1 MATNKTVFFL
11 IGILLIVLGASMLA
25 PYSLQIVFRENSHSF
40 ISASFVTIFIGV
52 LFVLANLER
61 EFKLNLRQTFLF
73 SSLAWIM
80 VALFGSLPFLLSTQN
95 FTLSEA
101 FFESMSGITT
111 TGATI
116 ISDLDNSPKSI
127 LLWRAI
133 MQWLGGI
140 GIVVM
145 AITILPLLKVGGMQL
160 FKMEGPDS
168 TEKILPRTI
177 EVATIIISTYIALT
191 FLCGFFYWTF
201 GMSIFDSVSHA
212 MTTIATG
219 GFSTHNDSIGYF
231 NSSNIEIVASIFI
244 ILGSIPFIS
253 YLKFAQGNKK
263 VFFQDVQIRG
273 LIYLLAL
280 SIFVM
285 FLYLLFI
292 NNESNL
298 FDKIRISSFNV
309 ISILSGTGY
318 VTDDFGL
325 WGKFSLIFF
334 LLLMFIGGCAG
345 STACGI
351 KIFRLQMLL
360 IFLKNQIKK
369 IISPN
374 SVIILKYN
382 NQKISDN
389 FINSVIIFIFTFL
402 FIFLIIA
409 MLLSISGLDFITS
422 ISGAASSISN
432 VGPGL
437 GDIIGPNGNYKD
449 IPDISKWILSAGML
463 LGRLELFAVLV
474 YSFRLFGEINYGNL

>member
-1 MATNKTVFFL
+1 MAGNKTVFFL
-11 IGILLIVLGASMLA
+11 IGILLIVLGLSMLA
-25 PYSLQIVFRENSHSF
+25 PYSMQVFYKENSHSF
-40 ISASFVTIFIGV
+40 ISSSFVTIFIGI
-52 LFVLANLER
+52 LFILANLEKDL
-61 EFKLNLRQTFLF
+61 KLSLRQTFLF
-73 SSLAWIM
+73 STLAWVT
-80 VALFGSLPFLLSTQN
+80 VAAFGSLPFILSNQS
-95 FTLSEA
+95 FSFSDA

-116 ISDLDNSPKSI
+116 ISDLDNSPRSI

-177 EVATIIISTYIALT
+177 EVATIIISTYIILT
-191 FLCGFFYWTF
+191 LFCGFFYWMF
-201 GMSIFDSVSHA
+201 GMTIFDSICHS

-219 GFSTHNDSIGYF
+219 GFSTHNDSIGF
-231 NSSNIEIVASIFI
+231 FKNSNIEIIASIFI

-253 YLKFAQGNKK
+253 YLKFSQGNRKI
-263 VFFQDVQIRG
+263 FFQDVQIRG
-273 LIYLLAL
+273 LIYLLII
-280 SIFVM
+280 SISIM
-285 FLYLLFI
+285 FLYLIFI
-292 NNESNL
+292 NYESNL

-334 LLLMFIGGCAG
+334 LFLMFIGGCAG

-360 IFLKNQIKK
+360 IFLKNQVKK
-369 IISPN
+369 LIYPN
-374 SVIILKYN
+374 SVIIAKYN
-382 NQKISDN
+382 NHKISDD
-389 FINSVIIFIFTFL
+389 FIRSVIIFIFSFL

-409 MLLSISGLDFITS
+409 MLLSISGLDFVTS

-437 GDIIGPNGNYKD
+437 GEIIGPDGNYKSL
-449 IPDISKWILSAGML
+449 PDLSKWILATGML

-474 YSFRLFGEINYGNL
+474 LFFPSFWRN

>member
-25 PYSLQIVFRENSHSF
+25 PYSIQIMYDEDSHSF
-40 ISASFVTIFIGV
+40 ISSSFVTIFIGI
-52 LFVLANLER
+52 LFVLANLEK

-73 SSLAWIM
+73 STLAWLM
-80 VALFGSLPFLLSTQN
+80 VAIFGSLPFLLSAN
-95 FTLSEA
+95 GFTISEA

-160 FKMEGPDS
+160 FKMEGPDT

-177 EVATIIISTYIALT
+177 EVAAIIISTYVALT
-191 FLCGFFYWTF
+191 FICGFFYWIF
-201 GMSIFDSVSHA
+201 GMSIFDSVCHA

-219 GFSTHNDSIGYF
+219 GFSTHNDSIGF
-231 NSSNIEIVASIFI
+231 FKNSNIEIIASVFI
-244 ILGSIPFIS
+244 VLGSIPFIS
-253 YLKFAQGNKK
+253 YLKFSQGNRKI
-263 VFFQDVQIRG
+263 FFTDVQIKG
-273 LIYLLAL
+273 LIYLLAI
-280 SIFVM
+280 SIVIMFV
-285 FLYLLFI
+285 YLLLI
-292 NNESNL
+292 NFESSVI
-298 FDKIRISSFNV
+298 DKIRISSFNV

-325 WGKFSLIFF
+325 WGKFSLVFF
-334 LLLMFIGGCAG
+334 LFLMFIGGCAG

-360 IFLKNQIKK
+360 IFLRDQIKK
-369 IISPN
+369 LIYPN
-374 SVIILKYN
+374 SVIITKYN
-382 NQKISDN
+382 NQKISDD
-389 FINSVIIFIFTFL
+389 FIKSVIIFIFTFL

-437 GDIIGPNGNYKD
+437 GEMIGPNGNYKSL
-449 IPDISKWILSAGML
+449 PDLSKWILTAGML

-474 YSFRLFGEINYGNL
+474 LFFPSFWRN

>member
-11 IGILLIVLGASMLA
+11 IGVLLIVLGASMLA
-25 PYSLQIVFRENSHSF
+25 PYALQILLDEGSHSF

-52 LFVLANLER
+52 LFILANLEK
-61 EFKLNLRQTFLF
+61 EFRLNLRQTFLF
-73 SSLAWIM
+73 STLAWVM
-80 VALFGSLPFLLSTQN
+80 VAVFGSLPFMLSVKT
-95 FTLSEA
+95 FSFSEA

-168 TEKILPRTI
+168 TEKILPRTF

-191 FLCGFFYWTF
+191 FLCGFFYWIF
-201 GMSIFDSVSHA
+201 GMSIFDSISHA

-219 GFSTHNDSIGYF
+219 GFSTHNESIGF
-231 NSSNIEIVASIFI
+231 FKNSNIEIVASIFI

-253 YLKFAQGNKK
+253 YLKFLQGNRKI
-263 VFFQDVQIRG
+263 FFQDVQIKG
-273 LIYLLAL
+273 LIYLLII
-280 SIFVM
+280 SIIVM

-292 NNESNL
+292 NYDSGL
-298 FDKIRISSFNV
+298 LDKVRISSFNV

-334 LLLMFIGGCAG
+334 LFLMFIGGCAG

-369 IISPN
+369 IVSPN
-374 SVIILKYN
+374 SVIVTKYN

-389 FINSVIIFIFTFL
+389 FFNSVIIFIFTFL

-437 GDIIGPNGNYKD
+437 GDMIGPNGNYKD
-449 IPDISKWILSAGML
+449 IPDVSKWILSAGML

-474 YSFRLFGEINYGNL
+474 LFFPSFWRN

>member
-11 IGILLIVLGASMLA
+11 IGILLIVLGTSMLA
-25 PYSLQIVFRENSHSF
+25 PYMLQVIFKEGSHSF

-52 LFVLANLER
+52 LFILANLER

-73 SSLAWIM
+73 SSLAWLMI
-80 VALFGSLPFLLSTQN
+80 ASFGSLPFLLSTQN
-95 FTLSEA
+95 FSLSEA

-177 EVATIIISTYIALT
+177 EVATIIISTYIVLT
-191 FLCGFFYWTF
+191 LLCGFFYWVF
-201 GMSIFDSVSHA
+201 GMSIFDSISHS

-219 GFSTHNDSIGYF
+219 GFSTHNDSIGF
-231 NSSNIEIVASIFI
+231 FKNSNIEIVASIFI

-253 YLKFAQGNKK
+253 YLKFAQGNRKI
-263 VFFQDVQIRG
+263 FFQDVQIKG
-273 LIYLLAL
+273 LIYILLLA
-280 SIFVM
+280 IVIM
-285 FLYLLFI
+285 FFYLIFI
-292 NNESNL
+292 NYESSL

-360 IFLKNQIKK
+360 IFLKNQIKRL
-369 IISPN
+369 ISPN
-374 SVIILKYN
+374 SVIITKYN

-437 GDIIGPNGNYKD
+437 GDVIGPNGNYKD
-449 IPDISKWILSAGML
+449 IPDISKWVLSFGML

-474 YSFRLFGEINYGNL
+474 LFFPSFWRN

>member
-1 MATNKTVFFL
+1 MTSNKTVFFL
-11 IGILLIVLGASMLA
+11 IGVLLIVLGLSMLA
-25 PYSLQIVFRENSHSF
+25 PYSMQVIHKEDSHSF
-40 ISASFVTIFIGV
+40 ISSSFVTIFIGI
-52 LFVLANLER
+52 LCILANLEKDL
-61 EFKLNLRQTFLF
+61 KLNLRQTFLF
-73 SSLAWIM
+73 STLAWVT
-80 VALFGSLPFLLSTQN
+80 VAMFGSLPFLLSNQS
-95 FTLSEA
+95 FSFSDA

-177 EVATIIISTYIALT
+177 EVAAIIISTYVILT
-191 FLCGFFYWTF
+191 LLCGFFYWIF
-201 GMSIFDSVSHA
+201 GMTIFDSVCHA

-219 GFSTHNDSIGYF
+219 GFSTHNESIGF
-231 NSSNIEIVASIFI
+231 FKNSNIEIVASLFI

-253 YLKFAQGNKK
+253 YLKFSQGNKK
-263 VFFQDVQIRG
+263 IFFQDVQIKG
-273 LIYLLAL
+273 LIYLLAI
-280 SIFVM
+280 SIIIM

-292 NNESNL
+292 NYESNL
-298 FDKIRISSFNV
+298 FEKIRISSFNV

-334 LLLMFIGGCAG
+334 LFLMFIGGCAG

-360 IFLKNQIKK
+360 IFLKNQVKK
-369 IISPN
+369 LIYPN
-374 SVIILKYN
+374 SVIITKYN
-382 NQKISDN
+382 NHKISDD
-389 FINSVIIFIFTFL
+389 FIRSVIVFIFSFL

-409 MLLSISGLDFITS
+409 MLLSISGLDFVTS

-437 GDIIGPNGNYKD
+437 GEIIGPDGNYKNL
-449 IPDISKWILSAGML
+449 PDLSKWILATGML

-474 YSFRLFGEINYGNL
+474 LFFPSFWRN

>member
-11 IGILLIVLGASMLA
+11 IGILLTVLGTAMLA
-25 PYSLQIVFRENSHSF
+25 PYSLQLILKEGSHSF
-40 ISASFVTIFIGV
+40 ISASFITIFIGV
-52 LFVLANLER
+52 LFILANLEK

-73 SSLAWIM
+73 SSLAWVM
-80 VALFGSLPFLLSTQN
+80 VAVFGSLPFLLSEHN
-95 FTLSEA
+95 FSFSEA

-177 EVATIIISTYIALT
+177 EVATIIISIYIILT
-191 FLCGFFYWTF
+191 LLCSFFYWIF

-219 GFSTHNDSIGYF
+219 GFSTHNDSIGF
-231 NSSNIEIVASIFI
+231 FKSSNIEIIASIFI
-244 ILGSIPFIS
+244 VLGSIPFIS
-253 YLKFAQGNKK
+253 YLKFVQGNRKI
-263 VFFQDVQIRG
+263 FFRDVQIKG
-273 LIYLLAL
+273 LIYLLTI
-280 SIFVM
+280 SIIIM
-285 FLYLLFI
+285 FLYLLLI
-292 NNESNL
+292 DYESSL

-360 IFLKNQIKK
+360 IFLKNQTKK

-374 SVIILKYN
+374 SVIISKYN
-382 NQKISDN
+382 NKKISDN

-402 FIFLIIA
+402 FIFLLIA

-437 GDIIGPNGNYKD
+437 GDLIGPKGNYKD
-449 IPDISKWILSAGML
+449 IPDLSKWILSIGML

-474 YSFRLFGEINYGNL
+474 LFFPSFWRN

>member
-11 IGILLIVLGASMLA
+11 IGILLIVLGVSMLA
-25 PYSLQIVFRENSHSF
+25 PYSIQVIYAENSHSF
-40 ISASFVTIFIGV
+40 ISSSFVTIFIGI
-52 LFVLANLER
+52 LFVLANLEK

-73 SSLAWIM
+73 STLAWLM
-80 VALFGSLPFLLSTQN
+80 VAVFGSLPFLLSAN
-95 FTLSEA
+95 EFTVSEA

-160 FKMEGPDS
+160 FKMEGPDT

-177 EVATIIISTYIALT
+177 EVAAIIISTYVALT
-191 FLCGFFYWTF
+191 FLCGLFYWLF
-201 GMSIFDSVSHA
+201 GMTIFDSVCHA

-219 GFSTHNDSIGYF
+219 GFSTHNDSIGF
-231 NSSNIEIVASIFI
+231 FKNSNIEIIASLFI

-253 YLKFAQGNKK
+253 YLKFSQGNRKI
-263 VFFQDVQIRG
+263 FFNDVQIKG
-273 LIYLLAL
+273 LIYLLIISTA
-280 SIFVM
+280 IMFV
-285 FLYLLFI
+285 YLLFI
-292 NNESNL
+292 NFESSL
-298 FDKIRISSFNV
+298 IDKIRISSFNV

-325 WGKFSLIFF
+325 WGKFSLVFF
-334 LLLMFIGGCAG
+334 LFLMFIGGCAG

-360 IFLKNQIKK
+360 IFLKDQIKK
-369 IISPN
+369 LIYPN
-374 SVIILKYN
+374 SVIITKYN
-382 NQKISDN
+382 NQKISDD
-389 FINSVIIFIFTFL
+389 FIKSVIIFIFTFL

-437 GDIIGPNGNYKD
+437 GEMIGPNGNYKAL
-449 IPDISKWILSAGML
+449 PDLSKWILAAGML

-474 YSFRLFGEINYGNL
+474 LFFPSFWRN

>member
-1 MATNKTVFFL
+1 MASNKTVFFL
-11 IGILLIVLGASMLA
+11 IGVLLIVLGLSMLA
-25 PYSLQIVFRENSHSF
+25 PYSMQVIYKENSHSF
-40 ISASFVTIFIGV
+40 ISSSFVTIFLGI
-52 LFVLANLER
+52 LCILANLEKDL
-61 EFKLNLRQTFLF
+61 KLSLRQTFLF
-73 SSLAWIM
+73 STLAWIT
-80 VALFGSLPFLLSTQN
+80 VALFGSLPFILSNQA
-95 FTLSEA
+95 FSFSDA

-116 ISDLDNSPKSI
+116 IPDLDNSPKSI

-160 FKMEGPDS
+160 FKMEGADS

-177 EVATIIISTYIALT
+177 EVAAIIISTYIILT
-191 FLCGFFYWTF
+191 LFCGFFYWIF
-201 GMSIFDSVSHA
+201 GMTIFDSVCHA

-219 GFSTHNDSIGYF
+219 GFSTHNDSIGF
-231 NSSNIEIVASIFI
+231 FKNSNIEIVASLFI

-253 YLKFAQGNKK
+253 YLKFSRGNKK
-263 VFFQDVQIRG
+263 IFFQDVQIKG
-273 LIYLLAL
+273 LIYLLVL
-280 SIFVM
+280 SITVM
-285 FLYLLFI
+285 FFYLLFI
-292 NNESNL
+292 NYEGNL
-298 FDKIRISSFNV
+298 FEKIRVSSFNV

-334 LLLMFIGGCAG
+334 LFLMFIGGCAG

-360 IFLKNQIKK
+360 IFLKNQVKK
-369 IISPN
+369 LIYPN
-374 SVIILKYN
+374 SIIITKYN
-382 NQKISDN
+382 NHKISDD
-389 FINSVIIFIFTFL
+389 FIRSVIIFIFSFL

-409 MLLSISGLDFITS
+409 MLLSISGLDFVTS

-437 GDIIGPNGNYKD
+437 GEIIGPDGNYKSL
-449 IPDISKWILSAGML
+449 PDLSKWILAAGML

-474 YSFRLFGEINYGNL
+474 LFFPSFWRN

>member
-11 IGILLIVLGASMLA
+11 IGILLIVLGGSMLA
-25 PYSLQIVFRENSHSF
+25 PYALQVILKEGSHSF
-40 ISASFVTIFIGV
+40 ISASFVTIFIGI
-52 LFVLANLER
+52 LFVLANLEK

-73 SSLAWIM
+73 SSLAWVM
-80 VALFGSLPFLLSTQN
+80 VATFGSLPFLLSSQD
-95 FTLSEA
+95 FSLSEA

-177 EVATIIISTYIALT
+177 EVAAIIISTYITLT
-191 FLCGFFYWTF
+191 FLCGFFYWIF
-201 GMSIFDSVSHA
+201 GMSIFDSVSHS

-219 GFSTHNDSIGYF
+219 GFSTHNESIGFF
-231 NSSNIEIVASIFI
+231 NNSNIEIVASIFI

-253 YLKFAQGNKK
+253 YLKFVQGNKSI
-263 VFFQDVQIRG
+263 FFQDVQIKG
-273 LIYLLAL
+273 LIYLLTI
-280 SIFVM
+280 SIIIM

-292 NNESNL
+292 NYESS
-298 FDKIRISSFNV
+298 FFEKIRISSFNV

-325 WGKFSLIFF
+325 WGKFSLVFF

-360 IFLKNQIKK
+360 IFLKNQIKRL
-369 IISPN
+369 ISPN
-374 SVIILKYN
+374 SVIITKYN
-382 NQKISDN
+382 NQKISDS

-449 IPDISKWILSAGML
+449 IPDISKWILSFGML

-474 YSFRLFGEINYGNL
+474 LFFPSFWRN

>member
-11 IGILLIVLGASMLA
+11 IGVLLIVLGASMLA
-25 PYSLQIVFRENSHSF
+25 PYALQILLDEGSHSF

-52 LFVLANLER
+52 LFILANLEK
-61 EFKLNLRQTFLF
+61 EFRLNLRQTFLF
-73 SSLAWIM
+73 STLAWVM
-80 VALFGSLPFLLSTQN
+80 VAVFGSLPFMLSVKT
-95 FTLSEA
+95 FSFSEA

-168 TEKILPRTI
+168 TEKILPRTF
-177 EVATIIISTYIALT
+177 EVATIIISTYITLT
-191 FLCGFFYWTF
+191 FLCGFFYWIF
-201 GMSIFDSVSHA
+201 GMSIFDSISHA

-219 GFSTHNDSIGYF
+219 GFSTHNESIGF
-231 NSSNIEIVASIFI
+231 FKNSNIEIVASIFI

-253 YLKFAQGNKK
+253 YLKFLQGNRKI
-263 VFFQDVQIRG
+263 FFQDVQIKG
-273 LIYLLAL
+273 LIYLLII
-280 SIFVM
+280 SIIVM

-292 NNESNL
+292 NYESGVL
-298 FDKIRISSFNV
+298 DKIRISSFNV

-334 LLLMFIGGCAG
+334 LFLMFIGGCAG

-360 IFLKNQIKK
+360 IFLRNQIKK
-369 IISPN
+369 IVSPN
-374 SVIILKYN
+374 SVIVTKYN

-389 FINSVIIFIFTFL
+389 FFNSVIIFIFTFL

-437 GDIIGPNGNYKD
+437 GDMIGPNGNYKD
-449 IPDISKWILSAGML
+449 IPDVSKWILSAGML

-474 YSFRLFGEINYGNL
+474 LFFPSFWRN

>member
-11 IGILLIVLGASMLA
+11 IGILLTVLGVSMLA
-25 PYSLQIVFRENSHSF
+25 PYAIQLILKEESHSF
-40 ISASFVTIFIGV
+40 ISASFITIFIGV
-52 LFVLANLER
+52 LFILANLEKQ
-61 EFKLNLRQTFLF
+61 FKLNLRQTFLF
-73 SSLAWIM
+73 SSLAWVM
-80 VALFGSLPFLLSTQN
+80 VAVFGSLPFLLSEQD
-95 FTLSEA
+95 FSFSEA

-116 ISDLDNSPKSI
+116 ISDLDNSPRSI

-177 EVATIIISTYIALT
+177 EVATIIISTYIILT
-191 FLCGFFYWTF
+191 LLCGFFYWIF
-201 GMSIFDSVSHA
+201 GMNIFDSVSHA

-219 GFSTHNDSIGYF
+219 GFSTHNESIGF
-231 NSSNIEIVASIFI
+231 FKSSNIEIVASIFI
-244 ILGSIPFIS
+244 VLGSIPFIS
-253 YLKFAQGNKK
+253 YLKFIRGNRKI
-263 VFFQDVQIRG
+263 FFNDVQIKG
-273 LIYLLAL
+273 LIYLLII
-280 SIFVM
+280 SIIIM
-285 FLYLLFI
+285 FLYLLLI
-292 NNESNL
+292 NYESNL

-360 IFLKNQIKK
+360 IFLQNQIKK

-374 SVIILKYN
+374 SVIITKYN

-402 FIFLIIA
+402 FIFLLIA

-437 GDIIGPNGNYKD
+437 GDVIGPNGNYKD
-449 IPDISKWILSAGML
+449 IPDISKWILSIGML

-474 YSFRLFGEINYGNL
+474 LFFPSFWRN

>member
-1 MATNKTVFFL
+1 MTSNKTVFFL
-11 IGILLIVLGASMLA
+11 IGILLIVLGLSMLA
-25 PYSLQIVFRENSHSF
+25 PYSMQVIYQENSHSF
-40 ISASFVTIFIGV
+40 ISSSFVTIFIGI
-52 LFVLANLER
+52 LCVLANLEKNL
-61 EFKLNLRQTFLF
+61 KLNLRETFLF
-73 SSLAWIM
+73 STLAWVM
-80 VALFGSLPFLLSTQN
+80 VAIFGSLPFLLSDET
-95 FTLSEA
+95 FSISDA

-116 ISDLDNSPKSI
+116 ISDLDNSAKSI

-160 FKMEGPDS
+160 FKMEGPDT

-177 EVATIIISTYIALT
+177 EVATIIISTYIILT
-191 FLCGFFYWTF
+191 VFCGFIYWMF
-201 GMSIFDSVSHA
+201 GMSIFDSVCHA

-219 GFSTHNDSIGYF
+219 GFSTHNDSIGF
-231 NSSNIEIVASIFI
+231 FKNSNIEVAASIFI

-253 YLKFAQGNKK
+253 YLKFSQGNKK
-263 VFFQDVQIRG
+263 IFFQDVQIRG
-273 LIYLLAL
+273 LIYLLSV
-280 SIFVM
+280 SIIIM
-285 FLYLLFI
+285 FFYLLFI
-292 NNESNL
+292 NYESSL

-334 LLLMFIGGCAG
+334 LFLMFIGGCAG

-369 IISPN
+369 LIYPN
-374 SVIILKYN
+374 SVIITKYN
-382 NQKISDN
+382 NLKISDD
-389 FINSVIIFIFTFL
+389 FIRSVIIFIFSFL

-409 MLLSISGLDFITS
+409 MLLSISGLDFVTS

-437 GDIIGPNGNYKD
+437 GDIIGPDGNYKD
-449 IPDISKWILSAGML
+449 LPDLSKWILAAGML

-474 YSFRLFGEINYGNL
+474 LFFPSFWRN

>member
-1 MATNKTVFFL
+1 MTSNKTVFFL
-11 IGILLIVLGASMLA
+11 IGILLIVLGLSMLA
-25 PYSLQIVFRENSHSF
+25 PYSIQIIYEENSHSF
-40 ISASFVTIFIGV
+40 ISSSFVTIFIGI
-52 LFVLANLER
+52 LCILANLEKDL
-61 EFKLNLRQTFLF
+61 KLNLRQTFLF
-73 SSLAWIM
+73 STLAWVT
-80 VALFGSLPFLLSTQN
+80 VAIFGSLPFILSNQT
-95 FTLSEA
+95 FSFSDA

-177 EVATIIISTYIALT
+177 EVAAIIISTYIVLT
-191 FLCGFFYWTF
+191 LFCGFFYWIF
-201 GMSIFDSVSHA
+201 GMTVFDSVCHA

-219 GFSTHNDSIGYF
+219 GFSTHNDSIGF
-231 NSSNIEIVASIFI
+231 FKNSNIEIVASLFI

-253 YLKFAQGNKK
+253 YLKFSQGNRKI
-263 VFFQDVQIRG
+263 FFQDVQIKG
-273 LIYLLAL
+273 LIYLL
-280 SIFVM
+280 IFSTIIM

-292 NNESNL
+292 NYQGNL
-298 FDKIRISSFNV
+298 FEKIRISSFNV

-334 LLLMFIGGCAG
+334 LFLMFIGGCAG

-360 IFLKNQIKK
+360 IFLKNQVKK
-369 IISPN
+369 LIYPN
-374 SVIILKYN
+374 SVIITKYN
-382 NQKISDN
+382 NQKISDD
-389 FINSVIIFIFTFL
+389 FIRSVIIFIFSFL

-409 MLLSISGLDFITS
+409 MLLSISGLDFVTS

-437 GDIIGPNGNYKD
+437 GEIIGPDGNYKSL
-449 IPDISKWILSAGML
+449 PDLSKWILATGML

-474 YSFRLFGEINYGNL
+474 LFFPSFWRN

>member
-1 MATNKTVFFL
+1 MTSNKTVFFL
-11 IGILLIVLGASMLA
+11 IGVLLIVLGLSMLA
-25 PYSLQIVFRENSHSF
+25 PYSMQVIYKENSHSF
-40 ISASFVTIFIGV
+40 ISSSFVTIFIGI
-52 LFVLANLER
+52 LCILANLEKDL
-61 EFKLNLRQTFLF
+61 KLNLRQTFLF
-73 SSLAWIM
+73 STLAWVT
-80 VALFGSLPFLLSTQN
+80 VAIFGSLPFVLSKQE
-95 FTLSEA
+95 FSFSDA

-177 EVATIIISTYIALT
+177 EVATIIISTYIVLT
-191 FLCGFFYWTF
+191 FLCGFFYWVF
-201 GMSIFDSVSHA
+201 GMTVFDSVSHS

-219 GFSTHNDSIGYF
+219 GFSTHNDSIGF
-231 NSSNIEIVASIFI
+231 FKNPNIEIVASVFI

-253 YLKFAQGNKK
+253 YLKFARGNKK
-263 VFFQDVQIRG
+263 IFYTDVQIKG
-273 LIYLLAL
+273 LIYLLII
-280 SIFVM
+280 SIIIM
-285 FLYLLFI
+285 FMYLLFI
-292 NNESNL
+292 NYESNL

-369 IISPN
+369 LMSPN
-374 SVIILKYN
+374 SVIITKYN
-382 NQKISDN
+382 NQKISDD

-437 GDIIGPNGNYKD
+437 GEVIGPNGNYKN
-449 IPDISKWILSAGML
+449 IPELSKWILSAGML

-474 YSFRLFGEINYGNL
+474 LFFPSFWRN

>member
-1 MATNKTVFFL
+1 MTGNKTVFFL
-11 IGILLIVLGASMLA
+11 IGILLIVLGLSMLV
-25 PYSLQIVFRENSHSF
+25 PYSIQVIYEENSHSF
-40 ISASFVTIFIGV
+40 ISSSFVTIFIGI
-52 LFVLANLER
+52 LCILANLEKDL
-61 EFKLNLRQTFLF
+61 KLNLRQTFLF
-73 SSLAWIM
+73 STLAWVT
-80 VALFGSLPFLLSTQN
+80 VAIFGSLPFILSNQT
-95 FTLSEA
+95 FSFSDA

-177 EVATIIISTYIALT
+177 EVAAIIISTYIVLT
-191 FLCGFFYWTF
+191 LFCGFFYWIF
-201 GMSIFDSVSHA
+201 GMTVFDSVCHA

-219 GFSTHNDSIGYF
+219 GFSTHNDSIGF
-231 NSSNIEIVASIFI
+231 FKNSNIEIVASLFI

-253 YLKFAQGNKK
+253 YLKFSQGNRKI
-263 VFFQDVQIRG
+263 FFQDVQIKG
-273 LIYLLAL
+273 LIYLL
-280 SIFVM
+280 IFSTIIM
-285 FLYLLFI
+285 FLYLFFI
-292 NNESNL
+292 NYQGNL
-298 FDKIRISSFNV
+298 FEKIRISSFNV

-334 LLLMFIGGCAG
+334 LFLMFIGGCAG

-360 IFLKNQIKK
+360 IFLKNQVKK
-369 IISPN
+369 LIYPN
-374 SVIILKYN
+374 SVIITKYN
-382 NQKISDN
+382 NQKISDD
-389 FINSVIIFIFTFL
+389 FIRSVIIFIFSFL

-409 MLLSISGLDFITS
+409 MLLSISGLDFVTS
-422 ISGAASSISN
+422 ISGAATSISN

-437 GDIIGPNGNYKD
+437 GEIIGPDGNYKSL
-449 IPDISKWILSAGML
+449 PDLSKWILATGML

-474 YSFRLFGEINYGNL
+474 LFFPSFWRN